1 MSQRDSFD
9 SSYGDIPYLMAK
21 PDNEMHPNS
30 DIQYSLN
37 DDDEYIG
44 ESSENSQIED
54 FDEQC
59 DKTVYNALIEEKAIN
74 YENAEIKINM
84 ITTDEQNNKPT
95 LMVVVC
101 HPNNI
106 HYYKHI
112 INMYQNNNK
121 SLEIYALTGLFDA
134 NYVKTNN
141 ITLFAMNHNSLQ

>member
-1 MSQRDSFD
+1 
-9 SSYGDIPYLMAK
+9 MAK
-21 PDNEMHPNS
+21 PDEQMHPDS
-30 DIQYSLN
+30 DIQYSIN
-37 DDDEYIG
+37 DDENYTNESCETSQDEDI
-44 ESSENSQIED
+44 
-54 FDEQC
+54 DEQC
-59 DKTVYNALIEEKAIN
+59 DKTVHNALIEGKTIN
-74 YENAEIKINM
+74 YENTEIKINM

-121 SLEIYALTGLFDA
+121 ALEIYALTGLFDA

-141 ITLFAMNHNSLQ
+141 ITLFTMNHNSLQ